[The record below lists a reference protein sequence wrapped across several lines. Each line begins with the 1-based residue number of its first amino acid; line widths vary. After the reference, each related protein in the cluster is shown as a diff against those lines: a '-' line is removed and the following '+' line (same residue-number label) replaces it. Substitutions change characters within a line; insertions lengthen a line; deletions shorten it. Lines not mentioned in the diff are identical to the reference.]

1 MSKPG
6 GCHSS
11 GISLGD
17 VLRLPKRD
25 SQANTEGPCTQLK
38 RAIRE
43 ALNKLGRTEEAQD
56 SRPSSGSA
64 ALSRAQASPP
74 REKAR
79 PPGGNASSR
88 PFGLLD
94 GFPLNQA
101 L

>member
-43 ALNKLGRTEEAQD
+43 ALNKLGRTEEVRKIADRPADQPPFRRRKRRRRVRRQGRRAVTLARGRLACLTV
-56 SRPSSGSA
+56 SR
-64 ALSRAQASPP
+64 
-74 REKAR
+74 
-79 PPGGNASSR
+79 
-88 PFGLLD
+88 
-94 GFPLNQA
+94 
-101 L
+101 